1 MRPLLLGLLLA
12 ILTTGTGFA
21 ASPAPVPVPVPADC
35 AIDPK
40 QNDPLIAI
48 EIAALHRRIVDL
60 EERVETME
68 RALSAAAEDPQPETR
83 P

>member
-1 MRPLLLGLLLA
+1 MKPIIPGLLLA
-12 ILTTGTGFA
+12 ILTIGTGLA
-21 ASPAPVPVPVPADC
+21 ASPTPVPADC

-40 QNDPLIAI
+40 QDDPLIAI

>member
-1 MRPLLLGLLLA
+1 MKPIIPGLLLA
-12 ILTTGTGFA
+12 ILTIGTGLA
-21 ASPAPVPVPVPADC
+21 ASPAPVPVPADC

-40 QNDPLIAI
+40 QDDPLIAI